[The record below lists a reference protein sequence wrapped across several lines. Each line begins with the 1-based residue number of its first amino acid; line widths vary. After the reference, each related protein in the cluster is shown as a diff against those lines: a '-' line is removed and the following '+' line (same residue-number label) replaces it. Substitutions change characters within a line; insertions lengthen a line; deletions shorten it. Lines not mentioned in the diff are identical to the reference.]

1 MKTKI
6 LRLLVIALAGANGLL
21 LINQVRAQK
30 SLPATHE
37 RAVSLSSL
45 GLPEPAQTPAPPTA
59 SQEKTVEQTRKNI
72 QVLKGLPESELF
84 PLMNFVASSLGVT
97 CGFCHVQQGKDPK
110 TGFTNWIWDSDDK
123 PEKQTARRMMQMVL
137 SVNATNKIDFRSN
150 RVTCYTCH
158 RGQTEPIGIPPLPL
172 AVSGHEP
179 GPNATASPG
188 EPQRRPTVAE
198 TLNKYV
204 EAVGGKAAIAKMQ
217 TIVLKGS
224 REASQN
230 RNWPIE
236 VTVKGTDKYLVTATT
251 PQGVIQQSLNGD
263 AGWIKNNQGARA
275 MSPGEVESAR
285 RSWSEIFGIIKVAGP
300 SPGMTVGRGQK
311 IGDRE
316 TYVIDERSAASTTR
330 FYFDKETGLL
340 LRKYVLTNTVLLP
353 IPEQIDYEDYRD
365 VDGVK
370 VPFTVRISAID
381 TFNSST
387 RRFTEIKFNL
397 PVDDSRFNM
406 PPASAAPAKP

>member
-1 MKTKI
+1 MKIEI
-6 LRLLVIALAGANGLL
+6 LRLVVIALACASGLL
-21 LINQVRAQK
+21 LIDKARAQK
-30 SLPATHE
+30 SLPANHDF
-37 RAVSLSSL
+37 AVSLSSL
-45 GLPEPAQTPAPPTA
+45 GSPETAQNPAAPAA
-59 SQEKTVEQTRKNI
+59 AQEKTVDQTRKNI

-137 SVNATNKIDFRSN
+137 SVNATNKVDFRSN

-158 RGQTEPIGIPPLPL
+158 RGQTEPLGIPPLPL

-179 GPNATASPG
+179 GPNAGAGPI
-188 EPQRRPTVAE
+188 ERQRRPTVE
-198 TLNKYV
+198 EILNKYV
-204 EAVGGKAAIAKMQ
+204 EALGGKAAIAKLQ
-217 TIVLKGS
+217 TSVLKGS

-230 RNWPIE
+230 RSWPVE
-236 VTVKGTDKYLVTATT
+236 VTVKGTDRYLVTATT
-251 PQGVIQQSLNGD
+251 PQGVIQQSLNGNT
-263 AGWIKNNQGARA
+263 GWIKNNQGVRA
-275 MSPGEVESAR
+275 MDPGEVESAK
-285 RSWSEIFGIIKVAGP
+285 RSWWEIFGVIKVGP
-300 SPGMTVGRGQK
+300 SPGMRVGRGQK

-316 TYVIDERSAASTTR
+316 TYVIEVRSAASTER

-340 LRKYVLTNTVLLP
+340 LRKYVLTNTLLLP

-370 VPFTVRISAID
+370 VPFAIHISAID

-397 PVDDSRFNM
+397 PVDDSMFNM
-406 PPASAAPAKP
+406 PPASPAPAKP